1 MTTRLSF
8 AATALL
14 TLCGAARAQNGY
26 FDFGQIPGLDA
37 EPTVQIDLNPMM
49 LGWVTQAAKQDDP
62 EAAKA
67 IASLK
72 GVRVLVYENIDASV
86 KAVSQ
91 FIADASRK
99 LEGDGWQ
106 RTVYVHDGDDN
117 VRIYMKPGDPKA
129 PKAEIA
135 GFVVM
140 VVDDSDAVF
149 INVAGPLDPEQLGRL
164 TGGLGWGGM
173 LNGFIGGS
181 RNHDEERDH
190 DR

>member
-1 MTTRLSF
+1 MTIRLSF

-14 TLCGAARAQNGY
+14 ALCGAARAQNGY

-49 LGWVTQAAKQDDP
+49 LGWVTQAAKQSDP

-72 GVRVLVYENIDASV
+72 GVRVLVYENIDSSV

-91 FIADASRK
+91 FLADASRK
-99 LEGDGWQ
+99 LEGEGWQ
-106 RTVYVHDGDDN
+106 RTVYVHDGSDN
-117 VRIYMKPGDPKA
+117 VRIYMKPG
-129 PKAEIA
+129 
-135 GFVVM
+135 
-140 VVDDSDAVF
+140 
-149 INVAGPLDPEQLGRL
+149 DPEQLGRL

-181 RNHDEERDH
+181 RNHDEEGDRD
-190 DR
+190 R